1 MADILSAKEL
11 TVGYRAG
18 KAVVSGLDFSVAP
31 GEIVTLIGANGAGKS
46 TILKSIAK
54 QLDPLGGAVFLGGM
68 PERDMK
74 ERDIA
79 GKLSL
84 FLTGQIRTE
93 LMSCYDVTATGRY
106 PYTGRLG
113 ILGGNDRDKIAEAMR
128 LTHTEELADLPFT
141 EISDGQRQRVLLA
154 RAICQEPEL
163 LVLDEPTSY
172 LDIRHKLE
180 LLSLIRMLAK
190 ERQTAV
196 LMSLHELD
204 LAERISDRILCIKDG
219 KADRIGTPEEIF
231 RGGYIRELYG
241 MERGS
246 FDPLYGTPELERPAG
261 EPEVF
266 VIGGNGTGIP
276 VYRRLQRAGIPF
288 AAGVLH
294 ENDLDLPC
302 ARALAAEVITERA
315 FEPVS
320 DDVVSRALAV
330 MEQCRDVICTI
341 GAFGTLNRRNQEL
354 LDAAE
359 REHKLKNEPAAR

>member
-1 MADILSAKEL
+1 MADILSAQDL

-18 KAVVSGLDFSVAP
+18 KAVVSGLEFSVAP

-54 QLDPLGGAVFLGGM
+54 QLDPLGGAVFLGGI

-79 GKLSL
+79 KKLSL

-93 LMSCYDVTATGRY
+93 LMTCCDVAATGRY

-113 ILGGNDRDKIAEAMR
+113 ILSVNDREKITEAMR
-128 LTHTEELADLPFT
+128 LTHTETLADVPFT

-180 LLSLIRMLAK
+180 LLALVRMLAK
-190 ERQTAV
+190 ERNTAV

-204 LAERISDRILCIKDG
+204 LAERVSDRILCIRDG
-219 KADRIGTPEEIF
+219 KADRIGTPAEIF
-231 RGGYIRELYG
+231 QGGYIRELYG
-241 MERGS
+241 IKRGS
-246 FDPLYGTPELERPAG
+246 FDSLYGTPELERPSG

-276 VYRRLQRAGIPF
+276 VYRQLQREGIPF

-294 ENDLDLPC
+294 RNDLDMPC
-302 ARALAAEVITERA
+302 AGALGSLVITEEP
-315 FEPVS
+315 FEPIT
-320 DDVVSRALAV
+320 DDAIKQAKRV
-330 MEQCRDVICTI
+330 MQSCREVICTV
-341 GAFGTLNRRNQEL
+341 GYFGTLNRRNQEL
-354 LDAAE
+354 LEAAV
-359 REHKLKNEPAAR
+359 RDHKLKK